1 MLTTTKDLYK
11 LNKIISKCIHQIPVF
26 YFFII
31 GMLCIVVLSLTS
43 LSLFKDLTNLNTF
56 IGVVYFVVFF
66 DIIAIIARFTNRAFI
81 EPYQLDIFPISKWRK
96 FLFHFTILLLDYK
109 SLIYLSAKIGRAHV

>member
-1 MLTTTKDLYK
+1 
-11 LNKIISKCIHQIPVF
+11 
-26 YFFII
+26 
-31 GMLCIVVLSLTS
+31 MLCIVVLSLTS

-109 SLIYLSAKIGRAHV
+109 SLIYLSAVVFFIIMFINDSLYAVAGFIFCFGFFLFRY